1 MTVENLAKIIEEFMT
16 TVPGEDDREWDSV
29 SMAKFLLKRWKA

>member
-1 MTVENLAKIIEEFMT
+1 MTAKELAEIIEEFMA

-29 SMAKFLLKRWKA
+29 SMAKFLLKRWRA